1 MIKENKMGLKDEL
14 EKAKQE
20 KRSSYNTSQSSKN
33 INKTRSMNIRNIS
46 IGKYSKDSVI
56 GRLVKEG
63 TENIEE

>member
-1 MIKENKMGLKDEL
+1 MGLKDEL

-33 INKTRSMNIRNIS
+33 INKTRSMNIS

>member
-33 INKTRSMNIRNIS
+33 INKTRSMNIS